1 MEEIFVK
8 KVKRY
13 MKDTWD
19 KDVKCPIC
27 GSIHMNVSYNI
38 FELNEFR
45 NNDIATINPNFN
57 KKLVIPVTCG
67 NCGNVLMID
76 PVATGLLKYY

>member
-1 MEEIFVK
+1 
-8 KVKRY
+8 
-13 MKDTWD
+13 
-19 KDVKCPIC
+19 
-27 GSIHMNVSYNI
+27 MNVSYNI